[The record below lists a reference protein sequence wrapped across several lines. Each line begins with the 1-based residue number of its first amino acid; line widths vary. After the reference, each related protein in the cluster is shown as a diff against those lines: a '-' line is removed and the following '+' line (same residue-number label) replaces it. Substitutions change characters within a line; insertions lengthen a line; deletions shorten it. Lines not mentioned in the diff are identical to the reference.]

1 MTEEYE
7 DTDELEL
14 EDEEQPGGSEMYE
27 HYRIEADRGQIP
39 LRIDKF
45 LMTRLPNAS
54 RTKIQEAADAGNIR
68 ANEKAVKP
76 NYKVKPGDVI
86 SVVMSY
92 PKRDF
97 EIIPENIPLNIV
109 YEDEHLLVVNKEA
122 GMVVHPAFGHFNG
135 TLVHALAWHLKDN
148 PLFQGND
155 FRPGLV
161 HRIDKDTSGLLVIA
175 KTEEAKSHLALQFFN
190 KTSDRKY
197 IAVCWGNLKED
208 TGTITGHIGRHP
220 VNRKT
225 MAVYPDGSHGKHAVT
240 HYKVIERL
248 GYVNVVECI
257 LETGRTHQIRAH
269 FKHIGHPLFNDA
281 EYGGHEILK
290 GTTFSKY
297 KQFVNNCFTLCP
309 RQALHAK
316 TLGFS
321 HPATGE
327 RMAFDSPLPEDM
339 SRLIEKWKNYTAGR
353 EETA

>member
-14 EDEEQPGGSEMYE
+14 EDEEQPGGNEMYE

-122 GMVVHPAFGHFNG
+122 GMVVHPAFGHS
-135 TLVHALAWHLKDN
+135 TVPWSML
-148 PLFQGND
+148 
-155 FRPGLV
+155 
-161 HRIDKDTSGLLVIA
+161 
-175 KTEEAKSHLALQFFN
+175 
-190 KTSDRKY
+190 
-197 IAVCWGNLKED
+197 
-208 TGTITGHIGRHP
+208 
-220 VNRKT
+220 
-225 MAVYPDGSHGKHAVT
+225 
-240 HYKVIERL
+240 
-248 GYVNVVECI
+248 
-257 LETGRTHQIRAH
+257 
-269 FKHIGHPLFNDA
+269 
-281 EYGGHEILK
+281 
-290 GTTFSKY
+290 
-297 KQFVNNCFTLCP
+297 
-309 RQALHAK
+309 
-316 TLGFS
+316 
-321 HPATGE
+321 
-327 RMAFDSPLPEDM
+327 
-339 SRLIEKWKNYTAGR
+339 
-353 EETA
+353 